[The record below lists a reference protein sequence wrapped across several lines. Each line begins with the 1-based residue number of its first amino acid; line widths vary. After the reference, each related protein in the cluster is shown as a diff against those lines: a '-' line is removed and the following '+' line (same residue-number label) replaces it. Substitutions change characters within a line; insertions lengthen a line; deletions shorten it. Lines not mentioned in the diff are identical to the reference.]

1 MAYDAALAERVRD
14 LLTLRGDVTEREM
27 FGGIAW
33 MICGNMA
40 CGILGEDLLVRLEPD
55 EAEEALREE
64 NTRVFDFTGR
74 PAKGMVV
81 VEPPAMAKPED
92 LASWIEAGVGFASSL
107 PAK

>member
-1 MAYDAALAERVRD
+1 MAYDEGLAERVRD
-14 LLTLRGDVTEREM
+14 VLTLRGDVTEREM

-40 CGILGEDLLVRLEPD
+40 CGVLGDDLLVRVGADESEQALE
-55 EAEEALREE
+55 EEH
-64 NTRVFDFTGR
+64 TRVFDFTGR

-81 VEPPAMAKPED
+81 VEPAGFAEPED

-107 PAK
+107 PPK